1 MSTSPSPA
9 DLSAPVSPAAAP
21 PDVEIM
27 TIGDE
32 LLYGQVV
39 DTNSAF
45 MGQELG
51 KIGLRVRQISSVSD
65 RAKEI
70 VAALDL
76 ARQRARV
83 VLITGGLGPTKDD
96 LTKHVLARYF
106 GAELV
111 MHEPTLRHVEEIFKR
126 FQRPMLEVNRQQAM
140 VPANCQV
147 LHNAVGTAPG
157 MWFEDQGTVFVSM
170 PGVPFEMKR
179 LMTDHVLPRL
189 QAQFSI
195 PPIEHVVVMTA
206 GLGESFLAKKM
217 EDWEDAL
224 PANIRLAYLPS
235 FGAVRLRLTGTA
247 DGLPDLRGR
256 MLGLLPA
263 LRERIGEFIFA
274 EEETTLEAAI
284 GQLLR
289 AKNLTIGT
297 AESCTGGLVA
307 QRLTSVS
314 GSSAYF
320 RGGIVAY
327 HNDIKQAELGV
338 KPETL
343 AEFGA
348 VSETTVREMA
358 EGARRRLDVDI
369 AVATSGIAG
378 PTGATATK
386 KVGTVCLAYADGT
399 QTISREY
406 VLDRGR
412 ALNVEYA
419 AQSVLTL
426 LRQQLAGQLPPPK
439 QRPLLEVINF
449 KE

>member
-1 MSTSPSPA
+1 
-9 DLSAPVSPAAAP
+9 
-21 PDVEIM
+21 M

-65 RAKEI
+65 RADEI
-70 VAALDL
+70 VAALDQ
-76 ARQRARV
+76 ARQRAQV

-111 MHEPTLRHVEEIFKR
+111 LHEPTLRHVEEIFRR
-126 FQRPMLEVNRQQAM
+126 FNRPMLDVNRQQAL
-140 VPANCQV
+140 VPANCEV

-157 MWFEDQGTVFVSM
+157 MWFADQGTVFVSM

-189 QAQFSI
+189 QAQFNI
-195 PPIEHVVVMTA
+195 PPIEHLVVMTA
-206 GLGESFLAKKM
+206 GLGESFLAQKI
-217 EDWEDAL
+217 EDWENAL
-224 PANIRLAYLPS
+224 PANFKLAYLPS
-235 FGAVRLRLTGTA
+235 FGAVRLRLTATA
-247 DGLPDLRGR
+247 DGQPDLRGR
-256 MLGLLPA
+256 MLALLPA
-263 LRERIGEFIFA
+263 LRARIGEYIFA
-274 EEETTLEAAI
+274 ETETTLEAAI
-284 GQLLR
+284 GQLLLAR
-289 AKNLTIGT
+289 GLTVGT

-327 HNDIKQAELGV
+327 HNDIKQEELGV
-338 KPETL
+338 QPETL
-343 AEFGA
+343 ATHGA
-348 VSETTVREMA
+348 VSEATVREMA
-358 EGARRRLDVDI
+358 EGARRRLGVDV

-378 PTGATATK
+378 PTGATAIPRK
-386 KVGTVCLAYADGT
+386 
-399 QTISREY
+399 
-406 VLDRGR
+406 
-412 ALNVEYA
+412 
-419 AQSVLTL
+419 
-426 LRQQLAGQLPPPK
+426 
-439 QRPLLEVINF
+439 
-449 KE
+449 

>member
-1 MSTSPSPA
+1 MSIVPSAADPSTPA
-9 DLSAPVSPAAAP
+9 FSLAAP

-32 LLYGQVV
+32 LLYGQVI

-65 RAKEI
+65 RADEI
-70 VAALDL
+70 VAALDQ
-76 ARQRARV
+76 ARQRAQV

-96 LTKHVLARYF
+96 LTKHVLTRYF
-106 GAELV
+106 GSELV
-111 MHEPTLRHVEEIFKR
+111 MHEPTLHHVEEIFKR
-126 FQRPMLEVNRQQAM
+126 YDRPMLDVNRQQAL
-140 VPANCQV
+140 VPANCEV

-157 MWFEDQGTVFVSM
+157 MWFDDQGTVFVSM

-189 QAQFSI
+189 QARFHI
-195 PPIEHVVVMTA
+195 APIEHLVVMTA
-206 GLGESFLAKKM
+206 GMGESFLAKKI
-217 EDWEDAL
+217 EDWEEAL
-224 PANIRLAYLPS
+224 PANFKLAYLPS
-235 FGAVRLRLTGTA
+235 FGAVRLRLTATA
-247 DGLPDLRGR
+247 DGQPDLRGR
-256 MLGLLPA
+256 MLALLPG
-263 LRERIGEFIFA
+263 LRERIGEYMFA

-284 GQLLR
+284 GQLLL

-307 QRLTSVS
+307 QRLSSVA

-320 RGGIVAY
+320 RGSIVAY
-327 HNDIKQAELGV
+327 HNDIKQQELGV
-338 KPETL
+338 RAETL

-348 VSETTVREMA
+348 VSEATVREMA
-358 EGARRRLDVDI
+358 EGARRRLGVDV
-369 AVATSGIAG
+369 AVAISGIAG
-378 PTGATATK
+378 PTGATETK
-386 KVGTVCLAYADGT
+386 KVGTVCLAYADAT
-399 QTISREY
+399 QTITREY

-412 ALNVEYA
+412 ALNTEYA

-426 LRQQLAGQLPPPK
+426 LRQQLALG
-439 QRPLLEVINF
+439 
-449 KE
+449 

>member
-1 MSTSPSPA
+1 
-9 DLSAPVSPAAAP
+9 
-21 PDVEIM
+21 M

-45 MGQELG
+45 MGQELA

-65 RAKEI
+65 RADEI
-70 VAALDL
+70 VAALDQ
-76 ARQRARV
+76 ARRRAQV

-111 MHEPTLRHVEEIFKR
+111 MHEPTLHHVEEIFRR
-126 FQRPMLEVNRQQAM
+126 FQRPMLDVNRQQAL
-140 VPANCQV
+140 VPANCEV

-157 MWFEDQGTVFVSM
+157 MWFVDQDTVFVSM

-189 QAQFSI
+189 QARFHLA
-195 PPIEHVVVMTA
+195 PIEHVVVMTA
-206 GLGESFLAKKM
+206 GLGESFLAEKIA
-217 EDWEDAL
+217 DWESAL
-224 PANIRLAYLPS
+224 PANFKLAYLPS

-247 DGLPDLRGR
+247 DGQPDLRGR
-256 MLGLLPA
+256 MLALLPA
-263 LRERIGEFIFA
+263 LRARIGEYVYA

-284 GQLLR
+284 GQLLLAR
-289 AKNLTIGT
+289 NLTVGT

-307 QRLTSVS
+307 HRLTGVP

-320 RGGIVAY
+320 RGSIVAY
-327 HNDIKQAELGV
+327 HNDLKQAELGV

-343 AEFGA
+343 AQHGA
-348 VSETTVREMA
+348 VSEATVREMA
-358 EGARRRLDVDI
+358 EGARRRLGVAV

-378 PTGATATK
+378 PGGATDTK
-386 KVGTVCLAYADGT
+386 KVGTVCLAYADAT
-399 QTISREY
+399 RTVSREY

-426 LRQQLAGQLPPPK
+426 LRQQLVEGTMK
-439 QRPLLEVINF
+439 D
-449 KE
+449 

>member
-1 MSTSPSPA
+1 MPTPHPLPTSI
-9 DLSAPVSPAAAP
+9 SATALPAAP
-21 PDVEIM
+21 PNVEIM

-45 MGQELG
+45 MGQELA

-65 RAKEI
+65 RADEI
-70 VAALDL
+70 VTALDQ
-76 ARQRARV
+76 ARQRAQI

-106 GAELV
+106 GTGLV
-111 MHEPTLRHVEEIFKR
+111 LHEPTLRHVEEIFQR
-126 FQRPMLEVNRQQAM
+126 FNRPMLDVNRQQAL
-140 VPANCQV
+140 VPANCEV

-157 MWFEDQGTVFVSM
+157 MWFTDQGTVFVSM

-189 QAQFSI
+189 QAQFHLE
-195 PPIEHVVVMTA
+195 PIEHMVVMTA
-206 GLGESFLAKKM
+206 GLGESFIAEKIT
-217 EDWEDAL
+217 DWEDAL
-224 PANIRLAYLPS
+224 PANFKLAYLPS

-247 DGLPDLRGR
+247 DGQPDLRGR
-256 MLGLLPA
+256 MLALLPS
-263 LRERIGEFIFA
+263 LRELIGEYIFA

-284 GQLLR
+284 GKLLL
-289 AKNLTIGT
+289 AKKLTIGT

-307 QRLTSVS
+307 QRLTSVP
-314 GSSAYF
+314 GSSGYF
-320 RGGIVAY
+320 RGAIVAY
-327 HNDIKQAELGV
+327 HNDIKQKELGV

-343 AEFGA
+343 AQFGA
-348 VSETTVREMA
+348 VSEATVREMA
-358 EGARRRLDVDI
+358 EGARRRLGVDV

-378 PTGATATK
+378 PGGATDTK
-386 KVGTVCLAYADGT
+386 KVGTVCLAYADAN

-419 AQSVLTL
+419 AQSLLTM
-426 LRQQLAGQLPPPK
+426 LRQQLA
-439 QRPLLEVINF
+439 
-449 KE
+449 